1 VWCDGVFLATAC
13 EGQEPGGWESG
24 VEVLGGSREVEVL
37 FGVTSNRYGMVNAD
51 GGV

>member
-1 VWCDGVFLATAC
+1 VLWCDGVFLATAC
-13 EGQEPGGWESG
+13 EGQEPAGWESG
-24 VEVLGGSREVEVL
+24 EDVLGGSREVL